1 MLATLLFAMALLPQ
15 SATPKTP
22 APLEPLTLTGC
33 VSPKPSGS
41 DYTFTDADGGNQ
53 YRLTGKDI
61 RKYAGQK
68 VQVVAERPKKFTVK
82 GGLYPSPNVAG
93 QAGALDPVESAI
105 ATQRGSG
112 VTSGGAADLPEFR
125 ASRVQAVTGA
135 CQ

>member
-1 MLATLLFAMALLPQ
+1 MLATLFIAMTLLPQ
-15 SATPKTP
+15 SAGQKPS
-22 APLEPLTLTGC
+22 PLEPLTLTGC
-33 VSPKPSGS
+33 VSAKPEGR
-41 DYTFTDADGGNQ
+41 DYTFTDIDGGNQ

-68 VQVVAERPKKFTVK
+68 VQVVAERPKKFEIK

-112 VTSGGAADLPEFR
+112 VKAGGAADLPEFR
-125 ASRVQAVTGA
+125 AGRVRAVTGA

>member
-1 MLATLLFAMALLPQ
+1 MLATLLIALALLPQ
-15 SATPKTP
+15 SINQKTP
-22 APLEPLTLTGC
+22 ATIEPLTLTGC
-33 VSPKPSGS
+33 VSPKPDGGS
-41 DYTFTDADGGNQ
+41 YTFTDGDGGNQ

-68 VQVVAERPKKFTVK
+68 VEVVAEKRKRFEVK

-112 VTSGGAADLPEFR
+112 VKSGSAADLPEFR
-125 ASRVQAVTGA
+125 AGQVRAVTGA

>member
-1 MLATLLFAMALLPQ
+1 MLATLFVAIALLPQ
-15 SATPKTP
+15 SSGQKA
-22 APLEPLTLTGC
+22 APLDPLTLTGC
-33 VSPKPSGS
+33 VSAKPDGG
-41 DYTFTDADGGNQ
+41 DYTFTDGSGGNR

-68 VQVVAERPKKFTVK
+68 VEVVAERPKKFAVK
-82 GGLYPSPNVAG
+82 GGLYPSPNVAA

-112 VTSGGAADLPEFR
+112 VTSGGAAELPEFR
-125 ASRVQAVTGA
+125 AGRVRAVTGA

>member
-1 MLATLLFAMALLPQ
+1 MIATLIVAMALIPQ
-15 SATPKTP
+15 SADQKKSTPIEAVKMV
-22 APLEPLTLTGC
+22 GC
-33 VSPKPSGS
+33 VSPKAERG
-41 DYTFTDADGGNQ
+41 DYTFTDDAGTQ

-68 VQVVAERPKKFTVK
+68 VEVTEDSAKKFQVK

-93 QAGALDPVESAI
+93 QAGALDPVQAGI

-112 VTSGGAADLPEFR
+112 TTSPTSNLPEFR
-125 ASRVQAVTGA
+125 AGRVRAVTGA